1 MRVMKNGKTDRRVK
15 YTKMVLR
22 ESLVKLLKQKHIT
35 NITVKKICELAD
47 INRAT
52 FYAHYTDPYD
62 LLRQIETGL
71 LNDINEYLAG
81 FSFSI
86 DDGSRSVQILEKIFE
101 YIKENAEVCSVLL
114 SDKGDIAF
122 QQEVMM
128 IVQKQC
134 ISEWTKKSVNKDV
147 AEYLYSFA
155 ITGSVGVVH
164 KWLKEGMKQSP
175 REMAAMLINMTNRG
189 ISAFV

>member
-1 MRVMKNGKTDRRVK
+1 MKDGKTDRRIK

-35 NITVKKICELAD
+35 KITVKEICDQAD

-52 FYAHYTDPYD
+52 FYAHYSDPYD

-86 DDGSRSVQILEKIFE
+86 DDGTGSVQILQKIFE

-128 IVQKQC
+128 IVQNKC
-134 ISEWTKKSVNKDV
+134 ISEWTKKSVHKEV